1 MLLKESY
8 FDFKKKKFYEFLKLL
23 DKMYKFYKQKFSSFF
38 SVSEDV
44 IISDISKSLKSVEKF
59 KIFKIEYRSKND
71 NDKIV
76 KKEIKVSKLEDE
88 KKKLLKLFNEKKKFS
103 KENKFIK
110 FVIFKKKDK
119 KEEKIE
125 EYKLVEVVKK
135 VVVDDDFDW
144 DVW

>member
-8 FDFKKKKFYEFLKLL
+8 LDFKKKFYEFLKLL

-59 KIFKIEYRSKND
+59 KTFKIEYRSKND
-71 NDKIV
+71 NDKTV

>member
-8 FDFKKKKFYEFLKLL
+8 LDFKKKFYEFLKLL
-23 DKMYKFYKQKFSSFF
+23 DKMYKFYKQKFSSF

-44 IISDISKSLKSVEKF
+44 IISDISKGLKSVEKF

>member
-8 FDFKKKKFYEFLKLL
+8 LDFKKKFYEFLKLL

-44 IISDISKSLKSVEKF
+44 IISDISKGLKSVEKF
-59 KIFKIEYRSKND
+59 KTFKIEYRSKND
-71 NDKIV
+71 NDKTV

>member
-8 FDFKKKKFYEFLKLL
+8 LDSKKKFYEFLKLL

-44 IISDISKSLKSVEKF
+44 IISDISKGLKSVEKF

>member
-8 FDFKKKKFYEFLKLL
+8 LDFKKKFYEFLKLL
-23 DKMYKFYKQKFSSFF
+23 EKMYKFYKQKFSSFF

>member
-8 FDFKKKKFYEFLKLL
+8 FDFKKKFYEFLKLL

-44 IISDISKSLKSVEKF
+44 IISDISKGLKSVEKF

>member
-1 MLLKESY
+1 MLIKESY
-8 FDFKKKKFYEFLKLL
+8 LDFKKKFYEFLKLL

-44 IISDISKSLKSVEKF
+44 IISDISKGLKSVEKF

-71 NDKIV
+71 NDKMV

>member
-8 FDFKKKKFYEFLKLL
+8 LDFKKKFYEFLKLL

-59 KIFKIEYRSKND
+59 KTFKIEYRSKND

>member
-8 FDFKKKKFYEFLKLL
+8 LDFKKKFYEFLKLL

-38 SVSEDV
+38 SVLEDV
-44 IISDISKSLKSVEKF
+44 IISDISKGLKSVEKF

>member
-59 KIFKIEYRSKND
+59 KTFKIEYRSKND

>member
-8 FDFKKKKFYEFLKLL
+8 LDFKKKFYEFLKLL

-44 IISDISKSLKSVEKF
+44 IISDISKGLKSVEKF

-88 KKKLLKLFNEKKKFS
+88 KKKLFKLFNEKKKFS

>member
-8 FDFKKKKFYEFLKLL
+8 LDFKKKFYEFLKLL

-44 IISDISKSLKSVEKF
+44 IISDISKGLKSVEKF

-76 KKEIKVSKLEDE
+76 KREIKVSKLEDE

>member
-8 FDFKKKKFYEFLKLL
+8 LDFKKKFYEFLKLL

-44 IISDISKSLKSVEKF
+44 IISDISKGLKSVEKF

-71 NDKIV
+71 NDKTV

>member
-8 FDFKKKKFYEFLKLL
+8 FDFKKKFYEFLKLL

-76 KKEIKVSKLEDE
+76 KREIKVSKLEDE

>member
-8 FDFKKKKFYEFLKLL
+8 LDFKKKFYEFLKLL

-44 IISDISKSLKSVEKF
+44 IISDISKGLKSVEKF

-71 NDKIV
+71 NDKMV

>member
-8 FDFKKKKFYEFLKLL
+8 LDFKKKFYEFLKLL

-71 NDKIV
+71 NDKMV

>member
-8 FDFKKKKFYEFLKLL
+8 LDFKKKFYEFLKLL

-71 NDKIV
+71 NDKTV

>member
-8 FDFKKKKFYEFLKLL
+8 FDFKKKFYEFLKLL

-38 SVSEDV
+38 GVSEDV
-44 IISDISKSLKSVEKF
+44 IISDISKGLKSVEKF

>member
-8 FDFKKKKFYEFLKLL
+8 LDSKKKFYEFLKLL

-44 IISDISKSLKSVEKF
+44 IISDISKGLKSVEKF

-71 NDKIV
+71 NDKTV

>member
-8 FDFKKKKFYEFLKLL
+8 LDFKKKFYEFLKLL

-76 KKEIKVSKLEDE
+76 KREIKVSKLEDE

>member
-8 FDFKKKKFYEFLKLL
+8 LDSKKKFYEFLKLL

-59 KIFKIEYRSKND
+59 KTFKIEYRSKND

>member
-8 FDFKKKKFYEFLKLL
+8 LDFKKKFYEFLKLL

-44 IISDISKSLKSVEKF
+44 IISDISKGLKSVEKF

>member
-1 MLLKESY
+1 MLIKESY
-8 FDFKKKKFYEFLKLL
+8 FDFKKKFYEFLKLL

-44 IISDISKSLKSVEKF
+44 IISDISKGLKSVEKF

>member
-8 FDFKKKKFYEFLKLL
+8 FDFKKKFYEFLKLL

-44 IISDISKSLKSVEKF
+44 IISDISKGLKSVEKF

-71 NDKIV
+71 NDKTV

>member
-1 MLLKESY
+1 MLIKESY
-8 FDFKKKKFYEFLKLL
+8 LDFKKKFYEFLKLL

-44 IISDISKSLKSVEKF
+44 IISDISKGLKSVEKF

>member
-8 FDFKKKKFYEFLKLL
+8 LDFKKKFYEFLKLL

>member
-1 MLLKESY
+1 MLIKESY
-8 FDFKKKKFYEFLKLL
+8 LDFKKKFYEFLKLL

>member
-8 FDFKKKKFYEFLKLL
+8 FDFKKKFYEFLKLL

>member
-8 FDFKKKKFYEFLKLL
+8 LDFKKKFYEFLKLL

-125 EYKLVEVVKK
+125 EYKSVEVVKK